1 MKLNRYPKCKLT
13 GIAWL
18 PEVPEGWEC
27 CRIKQV
33 LIANDGG
40 VWGSDPLDER
50 DTIVLRSTEQDVDGT
65 LKVVSPARRHLSES
79 EICKA
84 LLKEGDLIITKSSGS
99 EEHIGKTSLIDKAT
113 ADLQCCYSNFLQRL
127 RVNGEAS
134 SHLSLTKSDRRSKT
148 RTSPLLLTRRI
159 RVRTE
164 RWRPVWRRASRAMR
178 SS

>member
-1 MKLNRYPKCKLT
+1 MRYAKYKPT
-13 GIAWL
+13 NIPWL

-134 SHLSLTKSDRRSKT
+134 SHLSLTKSDRRLEPK
-148 RTSPLLLTRRI
+148 TSP
-159 RVRTE
+159 
-164 RWRPVWRRASRAMR
+164 
-178 SS
+178 